1 MLDSVSDSLNF
12 RYEFMLLLNDIYR
25 RQEVT
30 FLDTP
35 ILFPCLDNSYKNNFL
50 LKIPFGTVFH
60 FNALG
65 AKSNA
70 F

>member
-50 LKIPFGTVFH
+50 LKIPFRIVFH